1 MVMRRHWRI
10 ALPLFALLALALS
23 VAPASAALAVTAV
36 TAVKWN
42 VTPAANYTV
51 TNNGAQP
58 LLRFNDCLRPDTTY
72 TIPVAVTVEG
82 TGSYSATFATV
93 GEATQFLS
101 SVSFAPISINGA
113 DTNTFNTTV
122 TIRTGSRAVAEPTAP
137 PPNRFGVYLEP
148 SPGATPLAESFL
160 TIDLRCISSA
170 TPSTPGLP
178 NTGAGGMATDKD
190 IAPTLAVG
198 LVAALLVGGGYGLR
212 RRMTR

>member
-1 MVMRRHWRI
+1 MRRHWQI
-10 ALPLFALLALALS
+10 AMPLFALLALALS
-23 VAPASAALAVTAV
+23 VAPASAAQAV

-93 GEATQFLS
+93 GEATQFLA
-101 SVSFAPISINGA
+101 SVSFAPASVSGT
-113 DTNTFNTTV
+113 DTKTFNTTA

-137 PPNRFGVYLEP
+137 PPNRFGIYLEP
-148 SPGATPLAESFL
+148 SAGATPLAESFL
-160 TIDLRCISSA
+160 TIDLRCISSGA
-170 TPSTPGLP
+170 SPAPGLP
-178 NTGAGGMATDKD
+178 NTGAGGMAAEQG
-190 IAPTLAVG
+190 IAPTLAAG
-198 LVAALLVGGGYGLR
+198 LVALVAGGWYRLR
-212 RRMTR
+212 RRAVR

>member
-1 MVMRRHWRI
+1 MRRHWRI

-23 VAPASAALAVTAV
+23 VAPASAALAV

-82 TGSYSATFATV
+82 TGSYSATFAAV
-93 GEATQFLS
+93 GEAAAFLDS
-101 SVSFAPISINGA
+101 ISFAPTSINGT
-113 DTNTFNTTV
+113 DTKTFNATV
-122 TIRTGSRAVAEPTAP
+122 TLRTGSNPVAEPTAP

-148 SPGATPLAESFL
+148 SPGASPLAESFL
-160 TIDLRCISSA
+160 TIDLRCISNA
-170 TPSTPGLP
+170 PTTPGLP
-178 NTGAGGMATDKD
+178 NTGAGGMAADQGL
-190 IAPTLAVG
+190 APILAVG

-212 RRMTR
+212 RRAMR